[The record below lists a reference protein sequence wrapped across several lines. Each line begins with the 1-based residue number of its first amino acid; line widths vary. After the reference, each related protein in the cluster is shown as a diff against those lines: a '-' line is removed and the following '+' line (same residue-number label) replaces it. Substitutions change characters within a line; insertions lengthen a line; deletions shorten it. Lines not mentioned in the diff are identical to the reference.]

1 VFILYI
7 DFVKYLFVSFFF
19 PHGVILPVIIY
30 IRSKKQFII
39 YIYIYIMDNIFFISN
54 DLFKRSTGKANY
66 DFINSLK
73 NSLKYKITNFWGD
86 ENESYIFNEIQNI
99 KPKFIVFFE
108 NSEFIQTKFE
118 RVFNL
123 GIPIY
128 LFLDDVYYMTY
139 CSSNSLYSYLTNKV
153 DGIIYWYKNE
163 NIFNTHRRIYPDKKI
178 LYVNS
183 RYVNT
188 NIYKDYNLEKK
199 YDILFYGTRN
209 FLYPYKK
216 EKVDS
221 IQNYIKK
228 IELLNNN
235 EISEE
240 TRIDFYPLRVKL
252 ENLLKNNTKYNVL
265 FIPEKTTYDSIIA
278 NEDLSMLINQSYLT
292 IACPSIA
299 DVLLYKHL
307 EIPASKSVILGGY
320 PSEYSDLFKDNVIE
334 VNEFMSDDEIINII
348 DNALLDKQKLIDMS
362 ERFYKK
368 IHEEH
373 NLTKARENF
382 DDLIDKII
390 KNI

>member
-1 VFILYI
+1 
-7 DFVKYLFVSFFF
+7 
-19 PHGVILPVIIY
+19 
-30 IRSKKQFII
+30 
-39 YIYIYIMDNIFFISN
+39 MDNIFFISN